1 MEETFYKPQN
11 ETTRYK
17 ENDIMI
23 VSKSQFTD
31 VVKLKNDIKP
41 EGNG

>member
-11 ETTRYK
+11 ETKRE

-23 VSKSQFTD
+23 VSKPQFTD
-31 VVKLKNDIKP
+31 VFKLKNDINPK
-41 EGNG
+41 GNG